1 MAKYRLERP
10 GKDKLTIV
18 TKSKKERLEGQ
29 EIEVWRARGGRAV
42 SVSTNETVAFDQLLA
57 HLEKNNQG

>member
-29 EIEVWRARGGRAV
+29 DIEVWRARGGRAV
-42 SVSTNETVAFDQLLA
+42 SVSTVEKDAFDQLIG
-57 HLEKNNQG
+57 HLDKVNRG